1 MPSIFLAIITA
12 ILTYLLTTYKIK
24 IDYKYMREQKWLDK
38 ELEVITTIWEYLQQ
52 AKNSTYIALA
62 DLKQYPNHSD
72 YEKDDFIKLL
82 KDLGAKETQINQINS
97 SENIQKSL
105 QDFMDKSEVNNAMA
119 EFNTFVNELN
129 KSKIFLRP
137 ELKTPIVELSKLL
150 KNIIIERDVYLDFNN
165 DEFHKNKRNKQK
177 EIEELFNKLEVNLDE
192 IIFLKNESLI
202 DKLTFL
208 YNNFKRKVTSY
219 NKEDNLS

>member
-1 MPSIFLAIITA
+1 MTSVFLAIITA
-12 ILTYLLTTYKIK
+12 ISTYLLTTYKIK
-24 IDYKYMREQKWLDK
+24 TDYKYMREQKWLDK
-38 ELEVITTIWEYLQQ
+38 ELEVITRIWEYLQQ
-52 AKNSTYIALA
+52 AKNSIYIALA
-62 DLKQYPNHSD
+62 DFKQYPDHSR
-72 YEKDDFIKLL
+72 YAKNDFIKLL
-82 KDLGAKETQINQINS
+82 KDLGAGENQINQINS

-105 QDFMDKSEVNNAMA
+105 QDFMDKSEVSNAMA

-165 DEFHKNKRNKQK
+165 NEFHKNKRNKQK
-177 EIEELFNKLEVNLDE
+177 EIEELFNKLELSLDE
-192 IIFLKNESLI
+192 IIFLKNEPLI
-202 DKLTFL
+202 DKITFL